1 MRTTLRVA
9 CVQLAAH
16 SIDQAEDGLAHAL
29 QMTDEAAK
37 AAPDFIVLP
46 ECTYP
51 AYYLHALRTPA
62 TQAPHAGRSGRSE
75 HSGYSGRLGPQPH
88 LGLPQV
94 RPCKEVLALFA
105 ERARRFRCHLAVGLV
120 EEAPDGRL
128 FNTAFLLGP
137 DGMLV
142 GKARKQFLWHFDSRW
157 FSPGDELDVFP
168 TPWGTV
174 GLFICADARMP
185 EIPRTL
191 ALKGA
196 RLLIDP
202 TNLVSTG
209 KDATRLTSAQVDYML
224 RARAIENRAWI
235 AAANKVGM
243 DEDSILYCGRSLVI
257 SPSGNVVAQ
266 ASSDRPEV
274 IIADICLPLDRTYMP
289 GEADAPRDASGVPCA
304 QRNTPNARDAHDTL
318 DALSAPAA
326 SDTSNTPGTPGAPT
340 AGQETGTVASGGR
353 PFDPLEDRR
362 PATYSILV
370 KEFESLP
377 VSACLEEPFLPEKLC
392 PVIAALQLDPD
403 TAADISDLAARLEKH
418 LVNLAVQGV
427 EIVVLP
433 EPNPRAHP
441 ATAAQAIAE
450 SQSAPIPDE
459 RAAPDIVPA
468 KMPGAVPDTNADRVP
483 SAVKG
488 AVMGGVTGGVAGA
501 TPGAPSSVID
511 AVMDTVPQRPPRP
524 GRLLDCVLDIT
535 RRVRIAV
542 VVVDDEVVDDEAGSD
557 GTVSDGAGSDGAH
570 VEMEIAGK
578 TRWPSEG
585 CRHRHRTAYYVDRG
599 VIRAAYRKVHLDAD
613 ERAAYAEGEGPYQ
626 VVRTPRGNFG
636 IMLGCEGLLPEVARI
651 LTLEGADAIL
661 WPCRFHSNQ
670 LDRPE
675 WFARTRAAENRVFVV
690 ATNLVGARAGEGDG
704 GGGGRGRGGAR
715 GDGGGASLVVDP
727 RGAVLA
733 QAFADREQAI
743 IATLTV
749 ADARCKEIVPGTD
762 AVRARRPALYKAL
775 TK

>member
-1 MRTTLRVA
+1 MMRTTLRIA

-16 SIDQAEDGLAHAL
+16 SLDQAEDGLAHAL
-29 QMTDEAAK
+29 QMTDEAAR
-37 AAPDFIVLP
+37 AAPDLIILP

-51 AYYLHALRTPA
+51 AYYLRAIRIPPPDH
-62 TQAPHAGRSGRSE
+62 GRPGCSG
-75 HSGYSGRLGPQPH
+75 HSGHLGYSGHLGPHPH
-88 LGLPQV
+88 SGLAPV
-94 RPCKEVLALFA
+94 RSCEEVLALFA

-128 FNTAFLLGP
+128 FNAAFLVGP
-137 DGMLV
+137 DGTLV

-157 FSPGDELDVFP
+157 FSPGEDLDVFP

-235 AAANKVGM
+235 AAANKAGM

-274 IIADICLPLDRTYMP
+274 IVADICLPLDRTRMS
-289 GEADAPRDASGVPCA
+289 GEAAASRDASGVPCA
-304 QRNTPNARDAHDTL
+304 QRNTPNVPDTHDTL
-318 DALSAPAA
+318 DALSAPAT
-326 SDTSNTPGTPGAPT
+326 SDTSDTPGIPGAPT
-340 AGQETGTVASGGR
+340 AGHETGTVASGGR
-353 PFDPLEDRR
+353 LFDPLENRR

-370 KEFESLP
+370 KGFESLP
-377 VSACLEEPFLPEKLC
+377 VSACLEEPFVPEKLC
-392 PVIAALQLDPD
+392 PVIAALQLDLD
-403 TAADISDLAARLEKH
+403 TAADISELAARLEKH
-418 LVNLAVQGV
+418 LANLAVQGV

-441 ATAAQAIAE
+441 ATAAQAVAE
-450 SQSAPIPDE
+450 SQSTPIPDE
-459 RAAPDIVPA
+459 RAAQDIVPG

-483 SAVKG
+483 SAVTG
-488 AVMGGVTGGVAGA
+488 AVMGRVTGA
-501 TPGAPSSVID
+501 TPGAPSAVID

-524 GRLLDCVLDIT
+524 GRLLDCVLEIT

-542 VVVDDEVVDDEAGSD
+542 IVVDDEVVDDEAAND
-557 GTVSDGAGSDGAH
+557 EAH

-578 TRWPSEG
+578 ARRPGEG
-585 CRHRHRTAYYVDRG
+585 CRHRHRTAYYVDHG
-599 VIRAAYRKVHLDAD
+599 VIRAAYRKVHLDAN
-613 ERAAYAEGEGPYQ
+613 ERAAYAEGEGLYQ

-661 WPCRFHSNQ
+661 WPCRFDSTQ
-670 LDRPE
+670 LDRLE

-690 ATNLVGARAGEGDG
+690 ASNLVGARA
-704 GGGGRGRGGAR
+704 
-715 GDGGGASLVVDP
+715 GASLVVDP
-727 RGAVLA
+727 RGDVLA
-733 QAFADREQAI
+733 QAFVGGEQAI
-743 IATLTV
+743 SATLTV
-749 ADARCKEIVPGTD
+749 ANARCKEIVPGTD
-762 AVRARRPALYKAL
+762 AIRGRRPELYRML
-775 TK
+775 TE